1 MVGRPWRRCAGG
13 GKRRGRCV
21 CGARRGDMAATE
33 GPVREE
39 GLQGPLLPRA
49 QARPR
54 GPLRLSG
61 RAPPAASGP
70 APPSGSGRA
79 PPAGSGHRR
88 NTCSLRPSATAG
100 TRAASGLRPPP
111 CPVTSRCEEPRPG
124 PASNRRHRSKPLPTA
139 PPTQQ
144 LRDPPCCRSTP
155 RPPQIDAEI
164 HPAADPAGAAV
175 AHATPSFG
183 CRSSTRCRD
192 RQQHAPRHQILE
204 VVGVAS
210 RSRSGLHPES

>member
-54 GPLRLSG
+54 GPLRPSG

-100 TRAASGLRPPP
+100 TRAASSLRPPATAVP
-111 CPVTSRCEEPRPG
+111 GDLTLRRAEAGPRLQSQAPIEAASHSSSNTATVISDFSFVSFVSLLICFVGFLFLLIHDFIARIVATSHC
-124 PASNRRHRSKPLPTA
+124 S
-139 PPTQQ
+139 
-144 LRDPPCCRSTP
+144 C
-155 RPPQIDAEI
+155 
-164 HPAADPAGAAV
+164 
-175 AHATPSFG
+175 
-183 CRSSTRCRD
+183 
-192 RQQHAPRHQILE
+192 
-204 VVGVAS
+204 
-210 RSRSGLHPES
+210 